1 MLFFV
6 ENNLIMGYEEK
17 DKKVRMLREPQGVG
31 YAVSDVRKKHSKNN
45 GSANAMSDSGLKAQ
59 QREWWN
65 KTYSVEAIVK
75 RLEEAEAEIA
85 SGDMSGWL
93 TDEEAGVEIMRSL
106 PWKEL
111 SEGFYDDIDEC
122 INRFRK
128 FVREHEELG
137 FRSI

>member
-17 DKKVRMLREPQGVG
+17 DEKVRMLREPQGVG
-31 YAVSDVRKKHSKNN
+31 YAVSDVIKKHSKCN
-45 GSANAMSDSGLKAQ
+45 GGVNVMSDSGLKAQ

-75 RLEEAEAEIA
+75 RLEEAEAEIV

-93 TDEEAGVEIMRSL
+93 TDEEAGVEIIRSL
-106 PWKEL
+106 PWL
-111 SEGFYDDIDEC
+111 
-122 INRFRK
+122 R
-128 FVREHEELG
+128 
-137 FRSI
+137 

>member
-1 MLFFV
+1 
-6 ENNLIMGYEEK
+6 MGYEEK

-31 YAVSDVRKKHSKNN
+31 YAVSDVRKKHSKSN
-45 GSANAMSDSGLKAQ
+45 GGVNVMSDSGLKAQ

-65 KTYSVEAIVK
+65 KAYSVEAIVK
-75 RLEEAEAEIA
+75 RLE
-85 SGDMSGWL
+85 
-93 TDEEAGVEIMRSL
+93 GVEIMRSL

-111 SEGFYDDIDEC
+111 PEGFYDDIDEC
-122 INRFRK
+122 INRSRK